1 MRLPYYGKNLI
12 LLLLWHPDLEKKE
25 IIIAYHKATS
35 ADELSIDDRRMFD
48 LAIEAMQN
56 AYAPY
61 SQFKVGC
68 AVLLENG
75 EVVKGSNQE
84 NMAYPSG
91 LCAERVA
98 LFSASANYPGVP
110 IKVLAVVAQPIAQG
124 SDMTI
129 SPCGSCR
136 QVMVE
141 YERIQKEPMRIIT
154 GAANGSIMITDNT
167 NALLPLAFFD
177 GGLSKD

>member
-1 MRLPYYGKNLI
+1 MSYYRLNPF
-12 LLLLWHPDLEKKE
+12 LLLLWHSDLEKKE
-25 IIIAYHKATS
+25 IIIAYHKAQS
-35 ADELSIDDRRMFD
+35 ANELSTEDRRMFD
-48 LAIEAMQN
+48 LAIEAMHN

-61 SQFKVGC
+61 SLFKVGC

-98 LFSASANYPGVP
+98 LFSASANFPGVP
-110 IKVLAVVAQPIAQG
+110 IKVLAVVAQPIGEDA
-124 SDMTI
+124 DMTI

-141 YERIQKEPMRIIT
+141 YERIQNQPMRIIT
-154 GAANGSIMITDNT
+154 GAANGTIMLTDNT

>member
-1 MRLPYYGKNLI
+1 M
-12 LLLLWHPDLEKKE
+12 EKKE
-25 IIIAYHKATS
+25 IKIAYHKALS
-35 ADELSIDDRRMFD
+35 ADELSAEDRQIFD
-48 LAIEAMQN
+48 KAIEAMHN

-61 SQFKVGC
+61 SLFKVGC
-68 AVLLENG
+68 AALLENG

-98 LFSASANYPGVP
+98 LFSASANFPGVP
-110 IKVLAVVAQPIAQG
+110 IKTLAVVAQPIAEDA
-124 SDMTI
+124 DMTI

-141 YERIQKEPMRIIT
+141 YERIQHKPIRIIT
-154 GAANGSIMITDNT
+154 GSANGTLMITGNT
-167 NALLPLAFFD
+167 QVLLPLAFFD

>member
-1 MRLPYYGKNLI
+1 M
-12 LLLLWHPDLEKKE
+12 EKKE
-25 IIIAYHKATS
+25 IKIAYHKAKS
-35 ADELSIDDRRMFD
+35 VDELSTDDRRMFD
-48 LAIEAMQN
+48 LAIEAMHN

-68 AVLLENG
+68 ALLLENG

-98 LFSASANYPGVP
+98 LFSASANFPGVP
-110 IKVLAVVAQPIAQG
+110 IKILAVVAQPIAEDA
-124 SDMTI
+124 DMTI

-141 YERIQKEPMRIIT
+141 YERIQNQPMRIIT
-154 GAANGSIMITDNT
+154 GAANGTIMLTDNT
-167 NALLPLAFFD
+167 HVLLPLAFFD

>member
-1 MRLPYYGKNLI
+1 MAA
-12 LLLLWHPDLEKKE
+12 DLEKKE
-25 IIIAYHKATS
+25 IKIAYHKAKS
-35 ADELSIDDRRMFD
+35 ADELSTDDRRMFD
-48 LAIEAMQN
+48 LAIEAMHN

-68 AVLLENG
+68 ALLLENG

-98 LFSASANYPGVP
+98 LFSASANFPGVP
-110 IKVLAVVAQPIAQG
+110 IKLLAVVAQPIG
-124 SDMTI
+124 EDTDMTI

-141 YERIQKEPMRIIT
+141 YERVQNQPMRIIT
-154 GAANGSIMITDNT
+154 GAANGAIMITDNT